1 MIDSNRG
8 KVINQNIKNKKKN
21 TNEESYQREGEVSDG
36 DEDSEEKCISKPT
49 TKLTGYEQIIEY
61 QEPNGHFT
69 QLPEKYSIYNSIEI
83 PEEIS
88 SNLKESVEGNL
99 IWTTILCLL
108 LLEKHYGKKKD
119 EWLMIA
125 KKAKSYLKKNMINI
139 VDYS

>member
-1 MIDSNRG
+1 MESN
-8 KVINQNIKNKKKN
+8 
-21 TNEESYQREGEVSDG
+21 
-36 DEDSEEKCISKPT
+36 DSEEECISKPT

-125 KKAKSYLKKNMINI
+125 KKAKSYLKKNLIAPL
-139 VDYS
+139 DYSSYMALLV